1 MTLPKGIQQ
10 IVAEWHEK
18 GQSRNVYEFDT
29 SKNIENITP
38 LTSTMRMLS
47 LETTTQLSTTENEC
61 NEDNSLKF
69 TSCIDDFKESYL
81 GCRLPWR
88 KGISKACTGK
98 EKFSQFRNLSMSFH
112 TPEIEMEIV
121 KRECFI
127 PNCKVRR
134 WGFLDKMLTANPNNP
149 NTTTTILYFLSGKTK
164 VHFDVQNVNK
174 QLIFLLLDG

>member
-18 GQSRNVYEFDT
+18 GQSRSVYEFDT

-88 KGISKACTGK
+88 NGISKACTGK
-98 EKFSQFRNLSMSFH
+98 EKFSQFRKLSMSLY
-112 TPEIEMEIV
+112 TPEIEMQIV
-121 KRECFI
+121 KCFV
-127 PNCKVRR
+127 PNCKVRSWR
-134 WGFLDKMLTANPNNP
+134 FADKMETESLYNP
-149 NTTTTILYFLSGKTK
+149 NTTTITYYLTGNTK

-174 QLIFLLLDG
+174 LLIFLLLDG